1 MVACQLGRVYW
12 SVSSCDAV
20 WWLSLLPLLSV
31 AVGVVVV
38 AVAVGLPKS
47 VGVVEKKIVS

>member
-1 MVACQLGRVYW
+1 MACQLGRVYW
-12 SVSSCDAV
+12 SVSSYDAV

-38 AVAVGLPKS
+38 AVGLPKS